1 MTARCT
7 VHLTYSFF
15 GGAMGF
21 TVLTRLLPAALLRIG
36 SRALVLALSAIL
48 VAPATAGSLPE
59 TIARVK
65 PGVVGV
71 GTVQQTRR
79 PPVKLLA
86 TGFVV
91 ADGSHVVTNAH
102 AIPDELDWG
111 SKEFLAVLTGERNG
125 TAYPAKVVRV
135 DKVHDLALLRFSGK
149 PRLAFRLG
157 SSENVR
163 EGELYA
169 FTGFPIGMVLG
180 MRPVT
185 HRGIVS
191 AITPIAIP
199 QISPKLLNPKM
210 IKQLRDPYDVFQL
223 DATAYPGNSGS
234 PLYDPETGEV
244 VGVINKV
251 FVKESKEAVLEKPSG
266 ITYAIPVRYVKELL
280 RDAGLAQ

>member
-1 MTARCT
+1 MHSFCPGFESIVNLSASARICA
-7 VHLTYSFF
+7 L
-15 GGAMGF
+15 
-21 TVLTRLLPAALLRIG
+21 ALLAAF
-36 SRALVLALSAIL
+36 SL
-48 VAPATAGSLPE
+48 PATAEGLPA
-59 TIARVK
+59 TIARIK

-91 ADGSHVVTNAH
+91 AAGNHVVTNAH
-102 AIPDELDWG
+102 VIPDVIASDA
-111 SKEFLAVLTGERNG
+111 KEILAVITGEEHG
-125 TAYPAKVVRV
+125 KAYRAKVVKL
-135 DKVHDLALLRFSGK
+135 DKVHDLALLRFAG
-149 PRLAFRLG
+149 PRLTAFRLG
-157 SSENVR
+157 DSESVR

-199 QISPKLLNPKM
+199 QISPKLLDANM
-210 IKQLRDPYDVFQL
+210 IKRLRAPYDVFQL

-234 PLYDPETGEV
+234 PLYVPDTGEV
-244 VGVINKV
+244 IGVINKV

-266 ITYAIPVRYVKELL
+266 ITYAIPVQYVKELL
-280 RDAGLAQ
+280 REAGIAP

>member
-1 MTARCT
+1 
-7 VHLTYSFF
+7 
-15 GGAMGF
+15 MG
-21 TVLTRLLPAALLRIG
+21 LAALMGLLPAARIRKG
-36 SRALVLALSAIL
+36 PQAWVLALSTVL
-48 VAPATAGSLPE
+48 GGPVAADGLPE

-71 GTVQQTRR
+71 GTVQKTRR
-79 PPVKLLA
+79 PPVKLFA

-91 ADGSHVVTNAH
+91 ADGRHVVTNAH
-102 AIPDELDWG
+102 TIPDELASG

-125 TAYPAKVVRV
+125 RAYPAKVVRL

-149 PRLAFRLG
+149 PRPAFRLG

-169 FTGFPIGMVLG
+169 FTGFPIGIVLG

-199 QISPKLLNPKM
+199 QISSKLLTPKM
-210 IKQLRDPYDVFQL
+210 VKQLRDPYDVFQL

-234 PLYDPETGEV
+234 PLYNPETGKV

-251 FVKESKEAVLEKPSG
+251 FVKESKEALLEKPSG
-266 ITYAIPVRYVKELL
+266 ITYAIPVRYVKKLL
-280 RDAGLAQ
+280 RDAGVAQ

>member
-1 MTARCT
+1 MSVFQFC
-7 VHLTYSFF
+7 
-15 GGAMGF
+15 
-21 TVLTRLLPAALLRIG
+21 VL
-36 SRALVLALSAIL
+36 LVLAALGF
-48 VAPATAGSLPE
+48 PAGAGELPD

-65 PGVVGV
+65 SGVVGV
-71 GTVQQTRR
+71 GTVQKTRR

-91 ADGSHVVTNAH
+91 ADGRHVVTNAH
-102 AIPDELDWG
+102 AIPDELARD
-111 SKEFLAVLTGERNG
+111 SKESLAVLTGERNG
-125 TAYPAKVVRV
+125 TAYPAKVIRL

-149 PRLAFRLG
+149 PRPPFRLG
-157 SSENVR
+157 SSELVR

-199 QISPKLLNPKM
+199 QMSPKLLDPKM

-280 RDAGLAQ
+280 RDAGVGQ

>member
-1 MTARCT
+1 VPEPNVPSNDKRPQLRLSRNAIMRLFLFAR
-7 VHLTYSFF
+7 
-15 GGAMGF
+15 
-21 TVLTRLLPAALLRIG
+21 I
-36 SRALVLALSAIL
+36 LALPLSAAYWL
-48 VAPATAGSLPE
+48 SAAADGLPE

-65 PGVVGV
+65 SGVVGV
-71 GTVQQTRR
+71 GTVQETRR

-91 ADGSHVVTNAH
+91 ADGNHVITNAH
-102 AIPDELDWG
+102 VIPDELDSH
-111 SKEFLAVLTGERNG
+111 SKEMLAVLTGERNG
-125 TAYPAKVVRV
+125 TAYPARVVRL
-135 DKVHDLALLRFSGK
+135 DTVHDLALLSFSGH
-149 PRLAFRLG
+149 PRRAFRLG
-157 SSENVR
+157 TSRKVR

-199 QISPKLLNPKM
+199 QISPKLLDPKM
-210 IKQLRDPYDVFQL
+210 IRQLRDPYDVFQL

-234 PLYDPETGEV
+234 PLYSPETGEV

-266 ITYAIPVRYVKELL
+266 ITYAIPVQYVTQLL
-280 RDAGLAQ
+280 RDAGVVQ

>member
-1 MTARCT
+1 M
-7 VHLTYSFF
+7 
-15 GGAMGF
+15 
-21 TVLTRLLPAALLRIG
+21 RLLSFARILL
-36 SRALVLALSAIL
+36 LALSAAFWL
-48 VAPATAGSLPE
+48 PATADGLPD
-59 TIARVK
+59 TIAKVK
-65 PGVVGV
+65 PGVVGIA
-71 GTVQQTRR
+71 TVQQTRR

-91 ADGSHVVTNAH
+91 ADGNHVITNAH
-102 AIPDELDWG
+102 AIPDEIDSS
-111 SKEFLAVLTGERNG
+111 SKENLAVLTSERNG
-125 TAYPAKVVRV
+125 KAYAAKVVRL
-135 DKVHDLALLRFSGK
+135 DKVHDLALLHFSGH
-149 PRLAFRLG
+149 PRPAFRLG
-157 SSENVR
+157 SSQNVR

-234 PLYDPETGEV
+234 PLYVPETGEV

-251 FVKESKEAVLEKPSG
+251 FVKESKESVLEKPSG
-266 ITYAIPVRYVKELL
+266 ITYAIPVRYVKQLL
-280 RDAGLAQ
+280 RDARIVQ

>member
-1 MTARCT
+1 M
-7 VHLTYSFF
+7 
-15 GGAMGF
+15 
-21 TVLTRLLPAALLRIG
+21 RLPSLVRIC
-36 SRALVLALSAIL
+36 VLALSAVFWL
-48 VAPATAGSLPE
+48 PAAADGLPE
-59 TIARVK
+59 TIAKVK
-65 PGVVGV
+65 PGVIGV

-91 ADGSHVVTNAH
+91 ADGNHVITNAH
-102 AIPDELDWG
+102 AIPDEMASN
-111 SKEFLAVLTGERNG
+111 SKEFLAVLTGDRNG
-125 TAYPAKVVRV
+125 TAYPAKVVRL
-135 DKVHDLALLRFSGK
+135 DKVHDLALLRFSGQ
-149 PRLAFRLG
+149 PRPAFRLG
-157 SSENVR
+157 SSEDVR

-199 QISPKLLNPKM
+199 QISPKLLDPKM
-210 IKQLRDPYDVFQL
+210 IKRLRDPYDVFQL

-234 PLYDPETGEV
+234 PLYIPETGEV

-280 RDAGLAQ
+280 RDAGVAQ

>member
-1 MTARCT
+1 MVLMVGKVFIVLFVGLVVANAP
-7 VHLTYSFF
+7 HFAQSAAA
-15 GGAMGF
+15 GG
-21 TVLTRLLPAALLRIG
+21 LPD
-36 SRALVLALSAIL
+36 
-48 VAPATAGSLPE
+48 

-71 GTVQQTRR
+71 GTVQKTRR

-91 ADGSHVVTNAH
+91 ADGQHVVTNAH
-102 AIPDELDWG
+102 AIPDELATG
-111 SKEFLAVLTGERNG
+111 SGEFLAVLTGERNG
-125 TAYPAKVVRV
+125 TAYRAKVVRV

-149 PRLAFRLG
+149 ARPAFRLG
-157 SSENVR
+157 NSEAVR
-163 EGELYA
+163 EGEMYA

-199 QISPKLLNPKM
+199 QISPKLLDPKM
-210 IKQLRDPYDVFQL
+210 VKLLRDPYDVFQL

-234 PLYDPETGEV
+234 PLYSPETGEV
-244 VGVINKV
+244 IGVINKV

-266 ITYAIPVRYVKELL
+266 ITYAIPVRYVKDLL
-280 RDAGLAQ
+280 REAGVPQ